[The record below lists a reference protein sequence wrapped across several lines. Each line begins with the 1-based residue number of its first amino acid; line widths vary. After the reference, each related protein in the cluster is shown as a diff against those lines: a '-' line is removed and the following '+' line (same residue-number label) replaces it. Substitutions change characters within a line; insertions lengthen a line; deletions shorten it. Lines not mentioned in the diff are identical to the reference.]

1 MALMSKTKL
10 LTLLALLCSSALT
23 SESQK
28 ILQKN
33 VNYELFED
41 DTVNTYAR
49 EYSGQATPKVE
60 KVREELLL
68 QDDTKVAEELKLAS
82 TQHEIDPAFDASID
96 NMGN

>member
-10 LTLLALLCSSALT
+10 LTLLALLCSSALS
-23 SESQK
+23 SENQK